1 MLHTLLTYPDGITAN
16 NVVYRYVQYDTLL
29 FEHNG

>member
-1 MLHTLLTYPDGITAN
+1 MLHTLLIYPGDITEN